1 MPFNFDSYL
10 GVHEPALHLQAR
22 RAQVLASNLA
32 NTDTPGYKS
41 QDIDFRSH
49 LKSFDKAQLPADR
62 LLQTSPMHM
71 DSGNYAGGYEL
82 KYRIPYQ
89 PSLDGNT
96 VEQQVEMS
104 AFSDNAMRYLMSLR
118 IVSGKLNTLS
128 TAIRGQ

>member
-49 LKSFDKAQLPADR
+49 LKSFDQAQFPVDR
-62 LLQTSPMHM
+62 LLQTNSMHM
-71 DSGNYAGGYEL
+71 DAANYIGGYEL
-82 KYRIPYQ
+82 KYRVPYQ

-96 VEQQVEMS
+96 VEQQVEMA
-104 AFSDNAMRYLMSLR
+104 AFSDNAIRYLMSLR
-118 IVSGKLNTLS
+118 IISGKLNTLS